1 MAPASVVDRQGER
14 DKPEFVL
21 VVNTHEAKTRLFELL
36 RLVEERNERIRVC
49 RDGKPVAE
57 IGPIT
62 PTADDPLRPDPLLAG
77 VVFHEDPVAPLAEED
92 WPHS

>member
-1 MAPASVVDRQGER
+1 M
-14 DKPEFVL
+14 
-21 VVNTHEAKTRLFELL
+21 KTRLFELL

-57 IGPIT
+57 IGPIA
-62 PTADDPLRPDPLLAG
+62 PTARDPLRPDPLLAG
-77 VVFHEDPVAPLAEED
+77 GVLHEDPAARLAEED